1 MFSDLNAAI
10 GIESLKTIDEKL
22 SRKRAIAKLY
32 DSEFQNLNSTFVC
45 QNHNV
50 ARSSQYFYT
59 IKCEQRDALAK
70 FLKENDIYSTFRY
83 YPLNK
88 IKLFAERDLFRKE
101 GLYVNS
107 DKICE
112 THLNIPV
119 HHALSDSDVDCIIQ
133 TVKNF
138 DAMN

>member
-1 MFSDLNAAI
+1 MIVNFKILTLLSCAKITTWRDHLNI
-10 GIESLKTIDEKL
+10 FIQS
-22 SRKRAIAKLY
+22 
-32 DSEFQNLNSTFVC
+32 
-45 QNHNV
+45 
-50 ARSSQYFYT
+50 
-59 IKCEQRDALAK
+59 CEQRDALAK
-70 FLKENDIYSTFRY
+70 FLKENGIYSTFRY

-133 TVKNF
+133 TVKNLTL
-138 DAMN
+138 